1 MCAHWHVNTTPWHS
15 ILKLGRNTPKHNLDS
30 LPFLPWSE
38 FIDHPKLQW
47 INIKVFSQLDHLGW
61 SSYVRGLCG
70 CCSSGS
76 LFRSTTGI
84 HSHFKYSMNWEC
96 PAIYRPNLCLCGG
109 SCSHQAQESPVKEEG
124 GNDNVESCTLSFR
137 GSLKPFFVI
146 GLIYLCCCL
155 FVFTCCVEVSC
166 PTPRYS
172 LSLSSSLSAVHLC
185 ANVCARFMA
194 PKDKEKQSLVC
205 SAAPRPCE

>member
-1 MCAHWHVNTTPWHS
+1 MSGGCAAVAAVDHFSDPPPASTVTLN
-15 ILKLGRNTPKHNLDS
+15 ILWTGS
-30 LPFLPWSE
+30 V
-38 FIDHPKLQW
+38 LQFT
-47 INIKVFSQLDHLGW
+47 VL
-61 SSYVRGLCG
+61 
-70 CCSSGS
+70 
-76 LFRSTTGI
+76 
-84 HSHFKYSMNWEC
+84 
-96 PAIYRPNLCLCGG
+96 IYAYAGG
-109 SCSHQAQESPVKEEG
+109 AAHIRRRRARWRRG